1 MIILAAS
8 DSLNIYELFLHS
20 FTQLALSVNWILTA
34 IFAFTVLQ
42 TKVRVD
48 FYLVADSKV
57 VEKTIEN
64 DGAGIPTSYP
74 ADAQVRCWN
83 NTKPN
88 PKAK

>member
-20 FTQLALSVNWILTA
+20 FTQLA

-74 ADAQVRCWN
+74 ADAQFRCWN